1 MEFKSNIDPLYFAI
15 TITSSVG
22 FGDFVPKTDFAKGL
36 VIFHM
41 IFLIIDVQK
50 ILYDNFHLKIF

>member
-1 MEFKSNIDPLYFAI
+1 
-15 TITSSVG
+15 
-22 FGDFVPKTDFAKGL
+22 L